1 MSSFNIQSV
10 LMNITKTA
18 GGFIWKYSEDENI
31 DFSEKIT
38 INKNKGRS
46 VGQYDLNMNL
56 IEIHKSTADA
66 GRKLNIKNQNIFGVI
81 HNKRKSAGGFIWKYL
96 D

>member
-1 MSSFNIQSV
+1 
-10 LMNITKTA
+10 
-18 GGFIWKYSEDENI
+18 
-31 DFSEKIT
+31 
-38 INKNKGRS
+38 
-46 VGQYDLNMNL
+46 MNL
-56 IEIHKSTADA
+56 IEIHKNTADA